1 MPLVRAQVTIPA
13 VSGISEDSVV
23 NTFHFTTTGTSEG
36 LRAELSAALVDF
48 YEDWDTFKS
57 TDYTWASAR
66 VKYYNLDDPEPRV
79 PLSDVGLALTSAPAG
94 TPGPHEVSLCVSYKA
109 EYVSG
114 ESAARRRGRIYCGP
128 FHSAVLGT
136 GGRPSSTLIT
146 ALWTAGSGLLLAS
159 TTASDWAWIVYSPT
173 SGQGYPVTGG
183 WVDNEF
189 DIQRR
194 RGGKPTARTTF

>member
-1 MPLVRAQVTIPA
+1 MPLLRCQVTVPA
-13 VSGISEDSVV
+13 VSGISADNVV
-23 NTFHFTTTGTSEG
+23 NTFHFTSTGTTEG
-36 LRAELSAALVDF
+36 ILAEIKAALVSF
-48 YEDWDTFKS
+48 YEAFDAFKS
-57 TDYTWASAR
+57 TDYTWASTQ
-66 VKYYNLDDPEPRV
+66 VKTYNLEDSEPRV
-79 PLSDVGLALTSAPAG
+79 PINEAGLALTSAPAG
-94 TPGPHEVSLCVSYKA
+94 TPGVHEVAMCISYKA

-146 ALWTAGSGLLLAS
+146 ALVAAGTALLTAS
-159 TTASDWAWIVYSPT
+159 DTASDWAWIVYSPT
-173 SGQGYPVTGG
+173 SGQGYPVVAG

-194 RGGKPTARTTF
+194 RGGKPTTRTTF